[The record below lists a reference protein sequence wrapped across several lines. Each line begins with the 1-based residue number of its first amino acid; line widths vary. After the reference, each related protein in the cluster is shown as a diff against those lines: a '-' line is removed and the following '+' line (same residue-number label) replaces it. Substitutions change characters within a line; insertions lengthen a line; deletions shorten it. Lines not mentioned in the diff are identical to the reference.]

1 MRRALMTLLLLLA
14 LPATATATAAAAAP
28 PTVKVLDC
36 VPALDQGLR
45 SATFEARVRA
55 ARGSDRMQVR
65 FALQVRA
72 SEPLARWR
80 RVVAPGF
87 DQWLT
92 SDAGVR
98 RYTYDRTVQNLAA
111 SASYR
116 TVVRF
121 RWLDDE
127 GGAIKSA
134 KVTSAAC
141 RQPDMRPNLVPL
153 RVDVAAADAAGEPV
167 RYLVTLRNAGRT
179 DAGPFAVTLD
189 PDLRADVLGLAA
201 GETQVVEIAGP
212 ACVVGAP
219 LAVTLDPDALVDER
233 VEDDNALAGSCP

>member
-14 LPATATATAAAAAP
+14 LPATAAAAAP

-80 RVVAPGF
+80 RVIAPGF

-98 RYTYDRTVQNLAA
+98 RYTYDRTVQNLTAP
-111 SASYR
+111 ASYR

-127 GGAIKSA
+127 DDVIKSA
-134 KVTSAAC
+134 KVTSSAC
-141 RQPDMRPNLVPL
+141 RQPDLRPNLVPL
-153 RVDVAAADAAGEPV
+153 RVDVAADAAGEPV

-179 DAGPFAVTLD
+179 DAGPFAVALD

-212 ACVVGAP
+212 ACAAGAP

-233 VEDDNALAGSCP
+233 VEDDNTLAGSCP